1 MRQDAAFTPVLDDPV
16 GVGPKSCKHGTRKVK
31 DVGCGLTPEQK
42 L

>member
-1 MRQDAAFTPVLDDPV
+1 MRQDAASTLVLDDPV
-16 GVGPKSCKHGTRKVK
+16 DISHANMALLEEVK